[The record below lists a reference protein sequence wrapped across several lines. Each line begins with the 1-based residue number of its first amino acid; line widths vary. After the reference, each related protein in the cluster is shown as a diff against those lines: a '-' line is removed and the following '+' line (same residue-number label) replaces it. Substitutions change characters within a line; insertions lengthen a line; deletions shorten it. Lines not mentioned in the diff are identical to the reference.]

1 MIKTNK
7 KYIIYIL
14 SEVNEIYSKIEMK
27 QIYKN
32 NFKSSIDIKI
42 QFAIIKD
49 INISKLL
56 LK

>member
-1 MIKTNK
+1 MIKTIK

-14 SEVNEIYSKIEMK
+14 SEVNEIYAKIEMK